1 MTLDW
6 TGWSQFILALVAVG
20 GAIGAHLLNRRG
32 QVTQGM
38 QQTAANEL
46 ATRAQG
52 FDEMEAVVEWQARQI
67 EKLEAKADKDALAQ
81 ARRCRTTLDHFMV
94 SFVTLIGQVGTE
106 EAKRNAEKALTEVE
120 VHIAED
126 HPETPEAPTA

>member
-1 MTLDW
+1 MQLDW

-38 QQTAANEL
+38 QQNAANEL

-52 FDEMEAVVEWQARQI
+52 FDEMEAVVEWQAKQI
-67 EKLEAKADKDALAQ
+67 EKLEAKADRDAQAQ
-81 ARRCRTTLDHFMV
+81 ARRCRTSLDHFMV
-94 SFVTLIGQVGTE
+94 AFITLIGQVGSE
-106 EAKRNAEKALTEVE
+106 EAKRSAEKALTEAE
-120 VHIAED
+120 VHLAED
-126 HPETPEAPTA
+126 HPAAPTP